1 MSELNFIWPAI
12 WARSSTGDW
21 LFLLTTLHSLSFS
34 LSPPFKRAKCSPTPR
49 QSKISKIFSESIP
62 PDPLT
67 SLFLYYGPHAPLPP
81 PLPRKILATR
91 LCFFSF
97 GLNYLRSEFP
107 ASNVLHSTNSKYLA
121 PDCQILQYCWGTEY
135 TEPLWTLERAK
146 LEKQVLRSQRYRL
159 QMCIFFFLIASKREK
174 TPSKWQQNKRTCSV
188 LVCQTPPTCHLI
200 RNTRR
205 DFRAKKNANYRRSD
219 FLQVVQVDSPSGVD
233 PEISER
239 GGRKPNSRKGG
250 GQNLTF
256 QCRFPSF
263 S

>member
-1 MSELNFIWPAI
+1 
-12 WARSSTGDW
+12 
-21 LFLLTTLHSLSFS
+21 
-34 LSPPFKRAKCSPTPR
+34 
-49 QSKISKIFSESIP
+49 
-62 PDPLT
+62 
-67 SLFLYYGPHAPLPP
+67 
-81 PLPRKILATR
+81 
-91 LCFFSF
+91 
-97 GLNYLRSEFP
+97 
-107 ASNVLHSTNSKYLA
+107 
-121 PDCQILQYCWGTEY
+121 
-135 TEPLWTLERAK
+135 
-146 LEKQVLRSQRYRL
+146 
-159 QMCIFFFLIASKREK
+159 MCIFFFLIASKREK

-250 GQNLTF
+250 GRNLTF

-263 S
+263 SYKSLTNIPPKGGGPGPSGPSPKSAPRLSLPPLRSGRSRLLRAFSAHPSASHSVTNT